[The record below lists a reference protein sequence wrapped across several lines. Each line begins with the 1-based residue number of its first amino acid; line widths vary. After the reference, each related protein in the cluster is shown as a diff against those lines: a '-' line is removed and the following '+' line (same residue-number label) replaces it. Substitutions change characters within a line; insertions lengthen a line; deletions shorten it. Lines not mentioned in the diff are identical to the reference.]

1 MIHNPNLP
9 RYEALIIPH
18 EALEEGGV
26 EVLRAGIIE
35 GELHVTLRPTFE
47 EPGKWGD
54 LLSEVVRRIA
64 KAYAAAGPV
73 REDEVVVRI
82 RTAFVGVDEVPE
94 TKSRKSARKKAAKRP
109 AKPKRRTKKRARR

>member
-1 MIHNPNLP
+1 MIRNPNLP
-9 RYEALIIPH
+9 RYEALIIPN

-82 RTAFVGVDEVPE
+82 RAAFVGVDEAPAA
-94 TKSRKSARKKAAKRP
+94 KPGKSARKKTAKRP
-109 AKPKRRTKKRARR
+109 AGKRRTKKRARR

>member
-1 MIHNPNLP
+1 MIRNSNLP
-9 RYEALIIPH
+9 LYEALIIPN
-18 EALEEGGV
+18 EALEVGGV
-26 EVLRAGIIE
+26 EILRAGIVD

-73 REDEVVVRI
+73 REDEVVSRI
-82 RTAFVGVDEVPE
+82 RAAFVGVDEAPKANARSSV
-94 TKSRKSARKKAAKRP
+94 RKKP
-109 AKPKRRTKKRARR
+109 AKHGKRRTKKRARR

>member
-1 MIHNPNLP
+1 MIRDPNLP
-9 RYEALIIPH
+9 LFDALVIPN
-18 EALEEGGV
+18 EALEKGGV
-26 EVLRAGIIE
+26 EVLRAGIVE

-54 LLSEVVRRIA
+54 FLSEIVRRIA

-82 RTAFVGVDEVPE
+82 RAAFVGVDEAPAA
-94 TKSRKSARKKAAKRP
+94 KPGKSARKKTAKRP
-109 AKPKRRTKKRARR
+109 LGKRRTKKRARR

>member
-1 MIHNPNLP
+1 MIRNPNLP
-9 RYEALIIPH
+9 RYEALIIPN

-54 LLSEVVRRIA
+54 LLSELVRRIA

-82 RTAFVGVDEVPE
+82 RAAFVGVDEAPAA
-94 TKSRKSARKKAAKRP
+94 KSGKSAQKKTAKRP
-109 AKPKRRTKKRARR
+109 PGKRRTKKRARR

>member
-1 MIHNPNLP
+1 MIRNPNLP
-9 RYEALIIPH
+9 RYDALIIPN

-54 LLSEVVRRIA
+54 LLSELVRRIA

-82 RTAFVGVDEVPE
+82 RAAFVGVDEVP
-94 TKSRKSARKKAAKRP
+94 AAKRGKS
-109 AKPKRRTKKRARR
+109 AKRTTAKGLAGKRRTKKRARR